1 MKNNKILIKIKK
13 GNNIVFNLKVRYKV
27 KTWDKLGNKA
37 TKHNNS
43 KLIRICMIFN
53 DFFFHLYFNRPLV
66 INFLKIE
73 IKLTEIIYYKNIS
86 H

>member
-27 KTWDKLGNKA
+27 KMWDKLENKA
-37 TKHNNS
+37 TKHNNN

-53 DFFFHLYFNRPLV
+53 DFFFYLNFNHTLV
-66 INFLKIE
+66 SNL
-73 IKLTEIIYYKNIS
+73 
-86 H
+86 

>member
-27 KTWDKLGNKA
+27 KMWEKLGNKA
-37 TKHNNS
+37 IKHNNN

-53 DFFFHLYFNRPLV
+53 DLFFYLKFNHTLV
-66 INFLKIE
+66 SNL
-73 IKLTEIIYYKNIS
+73 
-86 H
+86 